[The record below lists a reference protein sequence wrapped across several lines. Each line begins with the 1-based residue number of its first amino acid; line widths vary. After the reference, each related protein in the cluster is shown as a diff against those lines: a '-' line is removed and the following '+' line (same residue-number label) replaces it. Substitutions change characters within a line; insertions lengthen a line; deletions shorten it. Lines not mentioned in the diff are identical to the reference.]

1 MPLPFFSSSMTG
13 LANTWL
19 CFFCY
24 PDADII
30 IGTSAGSVDGA
41 HLSSGFDLESLFTT
55 HPTPVE
61 QTKERKV
68 EFDPAQLMEASR
80 QAVAG
85 AGSDPKAIRAHIGAD
100 ALAVPSTPEAERRAI
115 IETWL
120 SVHTWPGQRLLIVA
134 VDTEIGEEYVMNR
147 TSGVPLVDA
156 VSARCCIH
164 NCFRADPRDLEAR
177 RPSALAGR
185 ALGRELATSVA
196 ALWSRTSSGR
206 ASPNFKYKWDS

>member
-1 MPLPFFSSSMTG
+1 MLHCCLFSVDTSYKKYNTQAIDISRVSIILHSALYPPVWKARG
-13 LANTWL
+13 LTAHVLTSASPG
-19 CFFCY
+19 FVS
-24 PDADII
+24 
-30 IGTSAGSVDGA
+30 SAGSVDGA
-41 HLSSGFDLESLFTT
+41 HLSSWFDLESLFTT

-85 AGSDPKAIRAHIGAD
+85 AGLDPKAIRAHIGAD

-120 SVHTWPGQRLLIVA
+120 PVHTWPGQRLLIVA
-134 VDTEIGEEYVMNR
+134 VDTEIGEEYVMDR

-156 VSARCCIH
+156 VSASCAI
-164 NCFRADPRDLEAR
+164 PEI
-177 RPSALAGR
+177 
-185 ALGRELATSVA
+185 
-196 ALWSRTSSGR
+196 
-206 ASPNFKYKWDS
+206 